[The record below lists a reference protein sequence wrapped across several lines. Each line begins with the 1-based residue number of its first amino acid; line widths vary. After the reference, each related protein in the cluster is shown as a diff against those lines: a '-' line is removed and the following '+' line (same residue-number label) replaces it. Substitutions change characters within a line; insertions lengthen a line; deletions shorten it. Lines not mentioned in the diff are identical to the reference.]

1 MVRLYSTLVYYREIY
16 RAKIDKERKDYNDLY
31 HRLRQIKRESLQN
44 NEDKPGEV
52 MSEDIENN
60 VLVDW
65 LNCIDQKLI
74 FHVSKVFAKELQ
86 STPLFAI
93 QDKIVNNIEKY
104 LMVVKRDNLEDLI
117 ENALNPG
124 SDIPDI
130 KILPL
135 TLWTTILSFLDTPDL
150 KNIVLT
156 CQYLKTAG
164 SHPSLAWQDM
174 TIKSRAVL
182 LFGLDHFL
190 SLSRYS
196 MVRTVDFSFVQLDTF
211 ELTSLC
217 KFCLKNPVENLNLS
231 DKIFLELD
239 NELVSNSL
247 SGVKTLKVRYSTF
260 SNDQINKILNKTCQK
275 KKLKVLDW
283 LGANIVGRV
292 SYINQN

>member
-16 RAKIDKERKDYNDLY
+16 RARIDKGGRDYNDLY
-31 HRLRQIKRESLQN
+31 HRLRQMKRESLQN
-44 NEDKPGEV
+44 NEDMSGEV

-60 VLVDW
+60 VLIDW
-65 LNCIDQKLI
+65 LNCVDEKLI
-74 FHVSKVFAKELQ
+74 FHVSKVFIKKLQ
-86 STPLFAI
+86 SVPLFTI

-104 LMVVKRDNLEDLI
+104 LLVVKRENLEDII
-117 ENALNPG
+117 EKVLNHE
-124 SDIPDI
+124 SDISDI

-150 KNIVLT
+150 KNVVLT
-156 CQYLKTAG
+156 CQHLRSAG
-164 SHPSLAWQDM
+164 NHPSLAWQDM

-182 LFGLDHFL
+182 LYGLDHFL
-190 SLSRYS
+190 GLSRYS
-196 MVRTVDFSFVQLDTF
+196 QVRTVDFSFVQLDTF

-217 KFCLKNPVENLNLS
+217 KFCLDNFVENLNLS

-239 NELVSNSL
+239 NELVANSL
-247 SGVKTLKVRYSTF
+247 SGVGTLKVRYSTF
-260 SNDQINKILNKTCQK
+260 SNDQINKILIKNCQK

-292 SYINQN
+292 S